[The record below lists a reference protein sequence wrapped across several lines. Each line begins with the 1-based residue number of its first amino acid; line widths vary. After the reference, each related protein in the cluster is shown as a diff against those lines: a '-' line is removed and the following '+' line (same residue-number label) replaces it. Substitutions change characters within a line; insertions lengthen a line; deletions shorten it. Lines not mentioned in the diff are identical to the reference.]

1 MYLKYLFIIKIMKF
15 TNYIKLII
23 ITLIFVII
31 YFTFVKKFITQE
43 HFLQENN
50 KKQKSFIIIEPING
64 LCDRIYTI
72 ISWKVLAD
80 KLNKKLYIY
89 WKSSKQFS
97 NIKFENLFANNLNLN
112 FIDNKKLELLIK
124 KVNHKLINKNDFKN
138 TQKKFVQIY
147 EDYFLQSLNIKNKNL
162 HKRIKESN
170 KILQPSKNIYYRGYL
185 RITDE
190 PLVRFATFVQKNYEQ
205 IINKTDKILR
215 EDIIPT
221 PHIQS
226 IINKFIKQKLSK
238 NGRINKNIVGVHIR
252 RGDTFKQFQPI
263 YKLHDMKLKTDDLY
277 IKDMNKEIKLNKN
290 VKFFLAT
297 DNKKSFNKFKKLYKN
312 RIISFPQKFY
322 DQNCTKKKCNLMDQ
336 FKKGQHYAVIDLFLL
351 TQFKKLIGCYTSGF
365 VKFYCIKNKIPL
377 ETYMKKNNQHIS

>member
-1 MYLKYLFIIKIMKF
+1 M
-15 TNYIKLII
+15 
-23 ITLIFVII
+23 
-31 YFTFVKKFITQE
+31 
-43 HFLQENN
+43 
-50 KKQKSFIIIEPING
+50 
-64 LCDRIYTI
+64 
-72 ISWKVLAD
+72 
-80 KLNKKLYIY
+80 
-89 WKSSKQFS
+89 
-97 NIKFENLFANNLNLN
+97 
-112 FIDNKKLELLIK
+112 
-124 KVNHKLINKNDFKN
+124 
-138 TQKKFVQIY
+138 
-147 EDYFLQSLNIKNKNL
+147 
-162 HKRIKESN
+162 
-170 KILQPSKNIYYRGYL
+170 
-185 RITDE
+185 
-190 PLVRFATFVQKNYEQ
+190 RFATFVQKNYEQ